1 VTPFRRALLASG
13 TFLLALTAAGCGGS
27 ALDPKD
33 ALPANVAVR
42 GMGPHGNGPATD
54 PGSVVSGPGAPTTQ
68 VTGVPGG
75 LLPVAQ
81 HSDGHT
87 TTHQGPGLLPG
98 QAAVCTSIPKGTG
111 ITDSTI
117 TIANASDITGPV
129 PGIFTSAQQATR
141 AFAAYF
147 NAHARL
153 CGRKLEVLGLDTRTD
168 AGADQRAYVTAC
180 DKAFAAVGSMSAF
193 DVGGAQTA
201 DKCGLP
207 DIRSQ
212 SVSDARNEC
221 DTCFGAQ
228 ATELHA
234 FQNAIPDYLV
244 EHHAAAVKHSAM
256 IYVREAAAVETAKYT
271 VAVEEKR
278 GMHFV
283 YDTSFDIAEFNYL
296 PYVQAM
302 KDRGVRLV
310 QFIGSADQAV
320 RLEKAMQTYQF
331 KPDVFVQDATA
342 YNREFLVTGGS
353 AVEGALTYVN
363 FLPFED
369 AGGNAEMKL
378 YTAWLQQVAPG
389 AIPSYFGLYAWS
401 AARLFTEQAQ
411 ALGDQLTRAAL
422 VRRIRAVKLWTDHGL
437 HAPQPVGPKKNS
449 SCWRFLRAHDE
460 HWVPIGHDYTCHGST
475 VIGG

>member
-1 VTPFRRALLASG
+1 MTPFRRALLASG
-13 TFLLALTAAGCGGS
+13 TVVLALTAAGCGGS
-27 ALDPKD
+27 ALDPST

-42 GMGPHGNGPATD
+42 GFGPEASTGSERGPVATE
-54 PGSVVSGPGAPTTQ
+54 PGAQPTTG
-68 VTGVPGG
+68 TGAPSD

-81 HSDGHT
+81 HSDRGTEGHL
-87 TTHQGPGLLPG
+87 GPGLLPG
-98 QAAVCTSIPKGTG
+98 PGASGCTTLRKQTG

-147 NAHARL
+147 NAHSRL

-168 AGADQRAYVTAC
+168 AAADQRAYVTAC
-180 DKAFAAVGSMSAF
+180 EKAFAAVGSMAAF
-193 DVGGAQTA
+193 DVGGASTA

-212 SVSDARNEC
+212 AVSDARNDC
-221 DTCFGAQ
+221 DSCFGAQ
-228 ATELHA
+228 ATQLHA

-244 EHHAAAVKHSAM
+244 AHHGTAAKHAAM
-256 IYVREAAAVETAKYT
+256 IYVREAAAVQTAKYT
-271 VAVEEKR
+271 VAAEQKR

-283 YDTSFDIAEFNYL
+283 YDSSFDIAEFNYL

-302 KDRGVRLV
+302 KDKGVRLV

-320 RLEKAMQTYQF
+320 RLAKAMQTYQF
-331 KPDVFVQDATA
+331 KPEVFVQDATI
-342 YNREFLVTGGS
+342 YNKEFLVTGGS

-369 AGGNAEMKL
+369 AGSNSEMKL
-378 YTAWLQQVAPG
+378 YTQWLQQVAPG
-389 AIPSYFGLYAWS
+389 AVPSYFGLYAWS

-411 ALGDQLTRAAL
+411 ALGGDLTRAAL
-422 VRRIRAVKLWTDHGL
+422 VRRIRAVDAWTDHGL

-449 SCWRFLRAHDE
+449 SCWRFLQARDG
-460 HWVPIGHDYTCHGST
+460 HWKPIGRDYTCHGST
-475 VIGG
+475 VIG